1 MCYVR
6 DVATAAP
13 AERRSNHRRVFQDA
27 AIVGILTSATKVA
40 AAVKVAVTARYF
52 GASDDLDAFLIAFL
66 LPGFFV
72 DTVAGTF
79 TPSLVPELIRAR
91 AANRAGSLVQSGL
104 ALLLVAMLPLTAV
117 LVVAGGWILPLLGS
131 SFSAG
136 KLDLTVALSL
146 SMLVWLPLG
155 ACSATWRAVLNAHG
169 RVALPAGVQMAT
181 PLLTMLFLSLGG
193 ARWGVAVLSVA
204 VVVGSLTEFGVLAIA
219 VRRLGYSLRPKW
231 SGWSTETTAIRAQ
244 YLPLLAGTLIV
255 ASCGLV
261 DQAVAGSLGSGSVS
275 ALSYGVKVAGVL
287 IAIGGTGMATAV
299 LPEFSRLVTLERWT
313 DLRRALRMHVGVAML
328 VMVPVAAAFIWW
340 SPEIVRVTFQRGAF
354 GPEEAQVVTGI
365 QRFSLLLVPFAV
377 MLLIAQ
383 RLATALSAT
392 GLILRAGV
400 AAMAANIAGDLLLPR
415 WFGVSGVALS
425 SCIAHIVY
433 LAGLLLLLFVKE
445 PRLFRRT
452 L

>member
-1 MCYVR
+1 M
-6 DVATAAP
+6 
-13 AERRSNHRRVFQDA
+13 
-27 AIVGILTSATKVA
+27 ITSATKVA
-40 AAVKVAVTARYF
+40 AAVKVAVTASYF

-91 AANRAGSLVQSGL
+91 AAHRAGALVQSGL
-104 ALLLVAMLPLTAV
+104 ALVLVAMLPLTAV
-117 LVVAGGWILPLLGS
+117 LVVAGRWILPLLGS
-131 SFSAG
+131 SFSAS

-155 ACSATWRAVLNAHG
+155 ACAATWRAVLNAHG

-181 PLLTMLFLSLGG
+181 PLLTMLFLFLGG
-193 ARWGVAVLSVA
+193 ARWGVAVLCAA
-204 VVVGSLTEFGVLAIA
+204 VVVGSLTEFGVLGFA

-231 SGWSTETTAIRAQ
+231 SGWSVETVAIRAQ
-244 YLPLLAGTLIV
+244 YIPLLAGTLIV
-255 ASCGLV
+255 AGCGLV

-275 ALSYGVKVAGVL
+275 ALSYGVKYAAVL

-328 VMVPVAAAFIWW
+328 VMIPLTAAFIWW
-340 SPEIVRVTFQRGAF
+340 SEDVVRLTFQRGVF
-354 GPEEAQVVTGI
+354 GPQEARVVTGI
-365 QRFSLLLVPFAV
+365 QQFSLLLVPFAV

-415 WFGVSGVALS
+415 WFGVRGVALA
-425 SCIAHIVY
+425 SCIAHVVY
-433 LAGLLLLLFVKE
+433 LAGLLLLLHARE
-445 PRLFRRT
+445 PRLFRRSR
-452 L
+452 